1 VINSANA
8 ADVAEQPLIFI
19 LNGPN
24 LNMLGKRE
32 PGIYG
37 SGSLAELEAA
47 CSKAAQAVGLRTDFR
62 QSNHEGTLVDW
73 IQEAR
78 DAAAGLVINAAALT
92 HTSVALHDA
101 VRLLDMPVI
110 EVHLSNIYRREAFR
124 HHSHISAVASA
135 VICGFGAQGYNMA
148 IGGLA
153 QMLAQ
158 AGQPNG

>member
-1 VINSANA
+1 M
-8 ADVAEQPLIFI
+8 AEQPLIFI

-37 SGSLAELEAA
+37 SGSLTELETG
-47 CSKAAQAVGLRTDFR
+47 CSQAAQAAGLKADFR

-78 DAAAGLVINAAALT
+78 DAAAGVIINAAALT
-92 HTSVALHDA
+92 HTSVAIHDA
-101 VRLLDMPVI
+101 LRLLDIPVI

-124 HHSHISAVASA
+124 HHSHVSAVASA
-135 VICGFGAQGYNMA
+135 VICGFGAQGYDMA
-148 IGGLA
+148 IAGLA

-158 AGQPNG
+158 AGQDNG